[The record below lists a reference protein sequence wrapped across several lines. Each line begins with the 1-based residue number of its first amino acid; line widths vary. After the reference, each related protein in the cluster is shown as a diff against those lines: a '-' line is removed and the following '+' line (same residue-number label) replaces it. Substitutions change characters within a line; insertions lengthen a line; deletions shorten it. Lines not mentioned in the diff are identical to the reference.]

1 MRPYVTEG
9 SSSFFKAVLLDI
21 LVEAEKRGI
30 KVALKPAMACVHV
43 VVPVVPARQ
52 SSPVLVLCVCVV
64 LVQCDVGSAARHAP
78 IVVAMHTP
86 FDLVKIELWVRRKL
100 IIRPTFFAPNVP
112 ARTSAPVVLGALR
125 DAPHTPKEKVWVGK
139 QIAARSRR
147 QLARWCRWSW
157 GRGCRRCSR

>member
-1 MRPYVTEG
+1 MRPYLTEG
-9 SSSFFKAVLLDI
+9 SSCFFTAVLLDI

-30 KVALKPAMACVHV
+30 KSPSNQPWLAYMLLFPSYL
-43 VVPVVPARQ
+43 PG
-52 SSPVLVLCVCVV
+52 SPVRCLCVFVV
-64 LVQCDVGSAARHAP
+64 LVQCDVGSADRHAP

-147 QLARWCRWSW
+147 QLARWFRMVPPS
-157 GRGCRRCSR
+157 G